1 MKIYKC
7 NVCGK
12 IIEVLHT
19 GIGTLA
25 CCDQPMALQEEKS
38 NETGQEKHLP
48 VIEKSADG
56 VSIKIGSVPHPMEKV
71 HYIEWVDL
79 LANDLVYRIFLHPG
93 DDPEA
98 DFNVNADEIGAR
110 AYCNVHGLWKTDIS
124 KA

>member
-7 NVCGK
+7 NTCGK
-12 IIEVLHT
+12 IVEVLHA
-19 GIGTLA
+19 GVGTLV
-25 CCDQPMALQEEKS
+25 CCDQPMTLQEEKS
-38 NETGQEKHLP
+38 NEIGQEKHLP

-71 HYIEWVDL
+71 HYIEWVEL
-79 LANDLVYRIFLHPG
+79 LANDRAYRIFLHPG
-93 DDPEA
+93 NDPKA
-98 DFNVNADEIGAR
+98 DFNVKMAEIGAR